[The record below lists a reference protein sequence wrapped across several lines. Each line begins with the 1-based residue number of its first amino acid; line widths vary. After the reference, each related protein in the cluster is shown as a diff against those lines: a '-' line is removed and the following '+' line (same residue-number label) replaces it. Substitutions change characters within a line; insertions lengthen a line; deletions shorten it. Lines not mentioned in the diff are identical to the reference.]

1 MQIEE
6 KQMNLDHLFRTEA
19 QKMIAVLTK
28 IYGFHRIDEVEDI
41 VQETFITAYETW
53 KIKGFPDHPNKWLYT
68 VAKNKIINQL
78 KREKRY
84 ETIVESNSSIIPL
97 EYSIISNL
105 EQSKNTLLDTQVQ
118 MIFSICHPSIP
129 KESQIALA
137 LKSLCAFSI
146 QEIADA
152 FLTKKETI
160 NKRLYR
166 AKEKIKDERIN
177 LEFPDASQIISRLSA
192 VLKII
197 YLLFNEGYYSKTNE
211 SILRKDLCLEA
222 MRICLL
228 IIDFPLTNKPS
239 VNALMA
245 LMCYHS
251 SRFDSRV
258 SESGSLISLEDQ
270 NKNLWSKELISQGN
284 LYLSKS
290 ISNEEMGEY
299 HLQAMIAWNH
309 TEEDS
314 PKKWQRLLVLYD
326 KLLAIQFNP
335 IVLLNRAY
343 VLGKCGSEEYAI
355 QSLLQYFQDKNNH
368 YYHLTLT
375 NLYMNKDKKI
385 SKEYLMKAIDNC
397 KSTAEKNFIQQKFSK
412 ILTEV

>member
-251 SRFDSRV
+251 
-258 SESGSLISLEDQ
+258 
-270 NKNLWSKELISQGN
+270 
-284 LYLSKS
+284 
-290 ISNEEMGEY
+290 
-299 HLQAMIAWNH
+299 
-309 TEEDS
+309 
-314 PKKWQRLLVLYD
+314 
-326 KLLAIQFNP
+326 
-335 IVLLNRAY
+335 
-343 VLGKCGSEEYAI
+343 
-355 QSLLQYFQDKNNH
+355 
-368 YYHLTLT
+368 
-375 NLYMNKDKKI
+375 
-385 SKEYLMKAIDNC
+385 
-397 KSTAEKNFIQQKFSK
+397 
-412 ILTEV
+412 